1 MPEIEINININE
13 VSKQVPPGTT
23 VSELLKDQ
31 PDEVRKEALAAKFNG
46 KEVDLSFRL
55 EEPGD
60 LKFIL
65 PSSKEGLDIIRHST
79 SHLMAHAVT
88 ELFPDAQ
95 VGIGPVIED
104 GFYYDFKLDKPFTP
118 EDLEKI
124 EARMKEIVKRNYSVS
139 RLEYPKNEALDY
151 WRKQNEPMKV
161 ELIEEK
167 GGDTVSFYKQDSFMD
182 LCLGPHVPS
191 TGRLGVFKLLHTAG
205 AYWRGDEK
213 KDMLQRIYG
222 TAWTT
227 KQDLEDYLHRIEES
241 KRRDHRKLGKE
252 LELFHTSD
260 EIGPG
265 LIMWLPKGARVRR
278 QIEEYLY
285 DELFKRGYEVTYT
298 PHVARLSYWGTSG
311 HLGFYRENMFAP
323 MELEDD
329 KYQIKP
335 MNCPIHIAVYRSAL
349 RSYRDLP
356 VRLAE
361 FGTVYR
367 YERSGVMHGLMRVR
381 GFTVDDAHLFCT
393 LDQLENEIKGCLDF
407 TFSLWR
413 TFGFKDIQVVLA
425 TRPEK
430 AVGAV
435 EIWNTAIDIAR
446 KTLEKNNIEY
456 EVEEGGG
463 AFYGP
468 KIDFKIRD
476 AIGRWWQCSTTQVDF
491 MLPERFQLE
500 YIGPDGKPHQP
511 IMLHRAITGSLERF
525 FGVLIEHYAG
535 AFPLWLAPVQVA
547 ILPIAERHHEYA
559 GRVEKALFDQ
569 KFRVFLDDRKEK
581 IGAKIRDAQ
590 LQKVPYMIILG
601 DKEVE
606 NNTVSVRHRTRG
618 DLGARSIQE
627 FVGELHPL
635 IASRAVETN

>member
-1 MPEIEINININE
+1 MPEIEINININGA
-13 VSKQVPPGTT
+13 SKQVPPGTT

-55 EEPGD
+55 EEPGN

-227 KQDLEDYLHRIEES
+227 KQDLDDYLHRIEES

-430 AVGAV
+430 AVGPV
-435 EIWNTAIDIAR
+435 EIWDTAIDIAR

-559 GRVEKALFDQ
+559 ARVEKELFGQ

-627 FVGELHPL
+627 FVDELQPL